1 VAHRRADKVRER
13 GVLDIRCTGAQDDRY
28 WVEVV
33 GEAGLY
39 IKELIS
45 GDNDR
50 TQPSLAR
57 ILGRTARVVSLDVVL
72 VETANEFGE

>member
-1 VAHRRADKVRER
+1 VSHRRADLVRER
-13 GVLDIRCTGAQDDRY
+13 QVIDIGCTGTQDGRF

-45 GDNDR
+45 SDSGR
-50 TQPSLAR
+50 TQPSLAQ
-57 ILGRTARVVSLDVVL
+57 ILGRTASVVSLDVVL
-72 VETANEFGE
+72 VETANEYGE